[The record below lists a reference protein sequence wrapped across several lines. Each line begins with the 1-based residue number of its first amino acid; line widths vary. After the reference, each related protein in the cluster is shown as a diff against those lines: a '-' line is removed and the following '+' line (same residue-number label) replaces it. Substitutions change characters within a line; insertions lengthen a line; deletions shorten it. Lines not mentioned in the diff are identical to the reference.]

1 MKEIC
6 FVTSNIGKV
15 ETARQNL
22 KNFDIDVLNVN
33 LNIEELKINDI
44 ELICKD
50 KVMQAYQKVQRPVI
64 TLDAGFYI
72 PNFPN
77 NPNFPGA
84 FPRRDLI
91 EKMGILGLL
100 ENMKNI
106 KDRKCYFRECLSYY
120 DGKVLKQFN
129 CYHYGTLTTEIR
141 GNDKNYKW
149 SDLWSVFIPS
159 TYDKTLAEMTRDE
172 YLIYSANSDTI
183 FQNFANW
190 FLQYTSV

>member
-33 LNIEELKINDI
+33 LDIDELKINDI

-84 FPRRDLI
+84 FPRRD
-91 EKMGILGLL
+91 
-100 ENMKNI
+100 
-106 KDRKCYFRECLSYY
+106 
-120 DGKVLKQFN
+120 
-129 CYHYGTLTTEIR
+129 
-141 GNDKNYKW
+141 
-149 SDLWSVFIPS
+149 
-159 TYDKTLAEMTRDE
+159 
-172 YLIYSANSDTI
+172 
-183 FQNFANW
+183 
-190 FLQYTSV
+190 